1 MIYPVH
7 TVDDAYSACHPDIP
21 LQPGDKRF
29 VDLTKARGIRSN
41 IAKKIANK
49 IKHAEPGRYHH
60 QLVSGH
66 RGCGKSTEL
75 FQLQDQLRKDG
86 YFVVYF
92 DVEDVLDLADIRY
105 QDVLVA
111 ITKAIEKELSD
122 AKIEIDAGLRENL
135 DQWFAEK
142 ILISEQ
148 KVEGEASLKT
158 EFGIDSKLPLLARAL
173 AMVTSH
179 LKASSNRR
187 SEIRRR
193 LDNEL
198 GDFIERLNVFIG
210 NARNLA
216 RDGNFHDL
224 VVIVDGLE
232 KMHYRE
238 EDGTSNQAVLFI
250 RHADQLKSP
259 DCHIIYTLPI
269 FLAFNVNLGH
279 AYSDEL
285 VILPMVNQNNE
296 EGINA
301 LHQVVSSRVAIEDV
315 FENPAS
321 VNQLIAMCGG
331 SVRDLLRLVRLSAD
345 NFPDKISDDDVE
357 DAIRRMAKEFDRILR
372 DEDLPTLARISKTQR
387 LSGEQ
392 SENRLLNLRL
402 VHEYENGERWAD
414 VHPMVRKLTRMREF
428 LAENSD
434 LK

>member
-1 MIYPVH
+1 MNYPVH
-7 TVDDAYSACHPDIP
+7 TVDEAYRACHPDIP
-21 LQPGDKRF
+21 LQSGDKRF

-49 IKHAEPGRYHH
+49 IKHAEAGRYHH

-75 FQLQDQLRKDG
+75 FQLQDQLRKSG

-92 DVEDVLDLADIRY
+92 DVEDVLDLADIKY
-105 QDVLVA
+105 QDVLIA
-111 ITKAIEKELSD
+111 ITKAIEEN
-122 AKIEIDAGLRENL
+122 LREIGVELNASLREDL
-135 DQWFAEK
+135 DEWFAK
-142 ILISEQ
+142 RILIQENKFESES
-148 KVEGEASLKT
+148 AIKT
-158 EFGIDSKLPLLARAL
+158 EFGIDAKLPLLARIL
-173 AMVTSH
+173 AMVTGQI
-179 LKASSNRR
+179 KASAGRR
-187 SEIRRR
+187 EEIRRN

-198 GDFIERLNVFIG
+198 SDFIARLNVFIG
-210 NARNLA
+210 NARQLV
-216 RDGNFHDL
+216 RDGGNHDL

-269 FLAFNVNLGH
+269 FLAFSSNLGH

-285 VILPMVNQNNE
+285 VILPMVNQTHE
-296 EGINA
+296 EGVNA

-345 NFPDKISDDDVE
+345 NFPDKINDEDVA
-357 DAIRRMAKEFDRILR
+357 DAISRMGKEFDRILR
-372 DEDLPTLARISKTQR
+372 DEDLPALARISKTQR

-392 SENRLLNLRL
+392 SENRFLNLRL

-414 VHPMVRKLTRMREF
+414 VHPMVSNLPRMKEF
-428 LAENSD
+428 LAANSI